1 MKSVNRKILFSLLGL
16 AVATPFLVIALIVG
30 LRATALADS
39 LQGDLLVVVLGLA
52 SVVASLG
59 EGHIGLKREG
69 APVRCDNVE
78 VDSKQ
83 DLRGLTTLTHGC

>member
-1 MKSVNRKILFSLLGL
+1 MKSVNRKILFSLLGF
-16 AVATPFLVIALIVG
+16 AVATLLVGIALIVG

-59 EGHIGLKREG
+59 EGHIGLKREI
-69 APVRCDNVE
+69 APARCDRVE
-78 VDSKQ
+78 VDRERELS
-83 DLRGLTTLTHGC
+83 GLSTLNPGY